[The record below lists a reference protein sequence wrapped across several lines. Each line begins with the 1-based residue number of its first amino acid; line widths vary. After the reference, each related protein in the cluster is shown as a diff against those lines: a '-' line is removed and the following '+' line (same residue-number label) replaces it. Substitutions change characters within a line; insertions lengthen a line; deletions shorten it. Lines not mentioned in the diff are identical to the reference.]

1 MVAVQVVQLVE
12 LLEGVVV
19 GVPLVGEA
27 PQNPVVQVV
36 APVVGVEVVPAVGRA
51 EVVVVVG
58 QH

>member
-1 MVAVQVVQLVE
+1 MVAVQVMQLVE
-12 LLEGVVV
+12 LLVGVVV
-19 GVPLVGEA
+19 VGEV

-36 APVVGVEVVPAVGRA
+36 VPVVGVEVVPAVGRV